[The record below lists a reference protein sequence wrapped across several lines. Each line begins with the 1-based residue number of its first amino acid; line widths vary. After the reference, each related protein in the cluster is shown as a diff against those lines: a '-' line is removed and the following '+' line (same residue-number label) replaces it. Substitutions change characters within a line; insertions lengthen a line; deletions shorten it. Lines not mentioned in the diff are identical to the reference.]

1 MFCVFAEISCLS
13 SFSASRVEHIM
24 HLSNKQRLMN
34 KTFTIMTNEHCSPH
48 HYDGDGDDE
57 HDRHEST
64 FEKASQLSGTS
75 NTNRFCTFTKC
86 KIKQQPSTVIA
97 NPYQRRYFDSP
108 TMIVLDDDDDEIPIV
123 RCSNRSLAAAAAAGG
138 HEPSLN
144 ETDLSDLLVFT
155 NREFEAQC

>member
-1 MFCVFAEISCLS
+1 MCCVYDRDQLS
-13 SFSASRVEHIM
+13 FLSLSRSTSRVEHIM

-34 KTFTIMTNEHCSPH
+34 KTFTIMTNEYCSPH
-48 HYDGDGDDE
+48 HHYDDGNAGDE
-57 HDRHEST
+57 HEST

-86 KIKQQPSTVIA
+86 KIKQQPSTVIT

-108 TMIVLDDDDDEIPIV
+108 TMIVLNDDDDDDEIPIL
-123 RCSNRSLAAAAAAGG
+123 RCSNRSSVAAG

-155 NREFEAQC
+155 NREL